1 MSSAVHI
8 DNAIKEILILSEEP
22 TQGLDDTTLA
32 AEAKYPIIF
41 RQPKKKKET
50 CMSLHYNKSNSFL
63 FVNATKTYQF
73 KSKDSETKDH
83 ILCLGNISN
92 NLTINDM

>member
-41 RQPKKKKET
+41 RQPKKIKRLVWVCTIIKAT
-50 CMSLHYNKSNSFL
+50 VSYLLMLQKHINS
-63 FVNATKTYQF
+63 KQ
-73 KSKDSETKDH
+73 K
-83 ILCLGNISN
+83 ILK
-92 NLTINDM
+92 

>member
-8 DNAIKEILILSEEP
+8 DNAIKEILILGEEP

-41 RQPKKKKET
+41 RQPKKKKI

-73 KSKDSETKDH
+73 KAKDSEIKITP
-83 ILCLGNISN
+83 CSQ
-92 NLTINDM
+92 LTFQKLLQLIQD

>member
-41 RQPKKKKET
+41 RQPKKKKKRLVRVCT
-50 CMSLHYNKSNSFL
+50 IIKATVSYLLMLQKHINS
-63 FVNATKTYQF
+63 KQ
-73 KSKDSETKDH
+73 K
-83 ILCLGNISN
+83 ILK
-92 NLTINDM
+92 